1 MRYTTIIDISE
12 IPEIYGNHNA
22 RLLFLHMTLKSGY
35 HDEDRDLL
43 RCSIRTLAARTGI
56 SVSAT
61 RNALRQLMKAGLL
74 TQENGTWRVRKFILE
89 QQPTPRAKTRQQA
102 QERSI
107 SDERE
112 RMNEQR
118 EREAAQQREQR
129 KRENAAGTNG
139 WMLYYEKRQ
148 REAAAGDHEAAA
160 IVKRYAARYE
170 QMREQMRAQTQTQ
183 RK

>member
-12 IPEIYGNHNA
+12 ISEIYRNVNA

-35 HDEDRDLL
+35 HNEDRDLL
-43 RCSIRTLAARTGI
+43 ECSVRNLALRTGI

-74 TQENGTWRVRKFILE
+74 AREEGKWRVKKFILE
-89 QQPTPRAKTRQQA
+89 QQPTPRARTREQA
-102 QERSI
+102 KNKLI
-107 SDERE
+107 ADERE
-112 RMNEQR
+112 RMNEMR

-129 KRENAAGTNG
+129 QREQAAGTNG
-139 WMLYYEKRQ
+139 WMLYYEKNLKK
-148 REAAAGDHEAAA
+148 AAEGDQDAAL

-170 QMREQMRAQTQTQ
+170 EMKKSIQKTTNTTT
-183 RK
+183 K